1 MKRVASLAAS
11 ASLAIL
17 IFEFWGGTLLAQPV
31 QRRAWRILEA
41 NLKDKSTQRR
51 IDAVRA
57 LGFLPGDPNALRMA
71 RHALRDERPGV
82 RAAAATVLGQMVS
95 TDSIPELKK
104 MLADPNPAVVIAAT
118 NALWTLR
125 DPTAYEIYYEL
136 LTGERKG
143 GVGLTTQAREAL
155 HNPGELAKMG
165 FEQGIGFVPY
175 LNYGYSAIKLLM
187 RNDASP
193 VRATAARDLA
203 SDPDPRT
210 ARALLRATHDS
221 SSIVRIAA
229 LGAIAKR
236 GNPALLKGIVPAL
249 WDDNLA
255 ARDMAAAAVI
265 RLTTIAQSAG
275 TAAEIPTTSG
285 ATAHPASKN

>member
-1 MKRVASLAAS
+1 MKGVASVAAS

-17 IFEFWGGTLLAQPV
+17 IFEFWGGTLLAQPA

-41 NLKDKSTQRR
+41 SLKDKSAQKR
-51 IDAVRA
+51 IDALQA
-57 LGFLPGDPNALRMA
+57 LGFLPGDPHALRMA
-71 RHALRDERPGV
+71 RRALRDERPSV

-104 MLADPNPAVVIAAT
+104 MLADPNPTVVIAAT
-118 NALWTLR
+118 NALWSLR

-155 HNPGELAKMG
+155 HNPSELAKIG
-165 FEQGIGFVPY
+165 VEQGIGFVPY
-175 LNYGYSAIKLLM
+175 LSFGYSAIRLLM

-193 VRATAARDLA
+193 VRAAAARDLA

-221 SSIVRIAA
+221 SSIVRTAA

-236 GNPALLKGIVPAL
+236 GNPALLKGIMPAL
-249 WDDNLA
+249 WDDNLSV
-255 ARDMAAAAVI
+255 RDMAAAAVI
-265 RLTTIAQSAG
+265 RLTTIAQSVG

-285 ATAHPASKN
+285 AAAHPTSKN